1 MSYAVASVSE
11 LFRQVRACSSTYS
24 VVLYVLFT
32 EQEQVHGD
40 TMDIDN
46 DEKETQHKS
55 NKEKKT
61 KVVTM
66 QMQPSVKTFGA
77 EKSKRQE
84 YPKNDKVM
92 ITDALSDVRVK

>member
-1 MSYAVASVSE
+1 
-11 LFRQVRACSSTYS
+11 
-24 VVLYVLFT
+24 
-32 EQEQVHGD
+32 
-40 TMDIDN
+40 MDIDN
-46 DEKETQHKS
+46 DEKDSQHKS
-55 NKEKKT
+55 NKEKKP
-61 KVVTM
+61 KVTM